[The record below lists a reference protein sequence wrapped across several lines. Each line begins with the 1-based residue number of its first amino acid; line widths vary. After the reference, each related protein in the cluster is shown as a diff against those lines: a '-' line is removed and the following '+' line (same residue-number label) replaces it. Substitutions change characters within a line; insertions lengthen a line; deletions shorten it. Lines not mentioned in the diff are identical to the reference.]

1 MEIQLNGAMVTTS
14 APNLMALVQAQ
25 GLDPGSV
32 IIEYNH
38 GVIKQD
44 VWDKTP
50 VRPGDSLE
58 LLSFVGG
65 G

>member
-1 MEIQLNGAMVTTS
+1 MEIQLNGKLITTS
-14 APNLMALVQAQ
+14 APNVMALVKAR

-32 IIEYNH
+32 IIEYNKN
-38 GVIKQD
+38 VIKQD

-50 VRPGDSLE
+50 VRPGDILE

>member
-1 MEIQLNGAMVTTS
+1 MEIQLNGAMVNTS
-14 APNLMALVQAQ
+14 VPHLMALVKAQ

-38 GVIKQD
+38 NVIKQD
-44 VWDKTP
+44 AWDKTP
-50 VRPGDSLE
+50 VRPGDILE

>member
-1 MEIQLNGAMVTTS
+1 MEIQLNGATVTTS
-14 APNLMALVQAQ
+14 ASNLMVLVKAQ

-44 VWDKTP
+44 AWDKTFI
-50 VRPGDSLE
+50 RPGDILE